1 MAYWSGAVLFAIG
14 AWLIHAGLAHRR
26 RVLALRAA
34 AADADET
41 GADPLSLGVFGEI
54 VRPIIL
60 FALAYLGVK
69 ATLAFWWLDAG
80 RYLSLFDLAGFL
92 CLLAGYGA
100 WVVMKTKYRVLR
112 PPAAM
117 ARAPASAD
125 NVLSLHEESARRG
138 HEPAGLS
145 GTVDRPGLRRGVG
158 DT

>member
-34 AADADET
+34 AADPDEA
-41 GADPLSLGVFGEI
+41 GADPRSLGVLGEI
-54 VRPIIL
+54 MRPIIL

-92 CLLAGYGA
+92 SLLAGYGG
-100 WVVMKTKYRVLR
+100 WVVMKTKYRA
-112 PPAAM
+112 PQPAA
-117 ARAPASAD
+117 ADLAPAPAE
-125 NVLSLHEESARRG
+125 NVLTLRGERARRE
-138 HEPAGLS
+138 HEPAGLP
-145 GTVDRPGLRRGVG
+145 GAVDRPGLRRGVG